1 MTRYQNIINTVSEA
15 QLTVPNIPPIETE
28 WEVSPNKYLYD
39 NFMNQHNKNAKKMLT
54 INVNKLNK
62 LF

>member
-28 WEVSPNKYLYD
+28 WEFPPNKYLYD